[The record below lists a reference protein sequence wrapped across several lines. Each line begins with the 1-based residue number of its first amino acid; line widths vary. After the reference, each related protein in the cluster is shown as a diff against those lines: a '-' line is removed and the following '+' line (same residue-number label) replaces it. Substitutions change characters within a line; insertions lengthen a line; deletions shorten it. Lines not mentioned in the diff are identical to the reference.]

1 MEETSYN
8 FIWPVPASSYQDPPL
23 AAPQQLGRAAPS
35 IWPMEATALEPHQYS
50 VQDSGFTGS
59 VTGPHFR
66 EPGYM
71 DSERHPPNLQHT
83 IHGPGALPE
92 QDPETLTEA
101 YHSQLTNV
109 LFSLRAYRG
118 KVVAD
123 HEGREDV
130 FLLVSTFLD
139 ITRASK
145 WSGSLPGVEG
155 SGSTSSPSML
165 LVTSI
170 IPLAVE
176 IYHASRAAFTMCGGE
191 AGLSSTHDGL
201 QLYTDA
207 IAMEFHLRELKE
219 ALYSTQLVQ
228 LDTRTI
234 QLLDDTRTTVLS
246 FAQEWESRNG
256 KKRLNASN

>member
-1 MEETSYN
+1 
-8 FIWPVPASSYQDPPL
+8 
-23 AAPQQLGRAAPS
+23 
-35 IWPMEATALEPHQYS
+35 
-50 VQDSGFTGS
+50 
-59 VTGPHFR
+59 
-66 EPGYM
+66 M

-139 ITRASK
+139 IIRASK

-207 IAMEFHLRELKE
+207 IVMEFHLRELKE